1 MAPASSA
8 LPPPV
13 RDGLLLLARLLLAWI
28 FIHEG
33 FVLAANLDGTFA
45 AMARRGVPASLAAA
59 TILLQVGAGL
69 AVASGWQTR
78 AAALSLGLFCIATAG
93 LFHANFA
100 VRNELLHFEKDLA
113 IAGGLCAL
121 SAIGAGRFSVDGL
134 IRTRRTAGA
143 KTTPDRPVAY
153 DCEHPR

>member
-45 AMARRGVPASLAAA
+45 TMAKRGVPASLATA

-69 AVASGWQTR
+69 AVASGWRTR

-113 IAGGLCAL
+113 IAGGLCVL
-121 SAIGAGRFSVDGL
+121 SVVGAGRFSLDGL
-134 IRTRRTAGA
+134 IRTRRMADA
-143 KTTPDRPVAY
+143 KMPPERPMTY
-153 DCEHPR
+153 EGDHFR